1 MWSRVLPR
9 AVRALELEPD
19 AARGRP
25 DGLDLGVK
33 DAVLRRDGRALDAFH
48 DPLTN
53 TVLLPEAAAL
63 ESQATFP
70 PVASSEM
77 GHLDRDWTQVAAR
90 IQASKPLAL
99 ATNIPPG
106 LAAWIGNRTYPELF
120 EDAFG
125 TLDVTPARIAMK
137 NAPRMKSRMRPSAL
151 RPPSGNTSSG
161 MPACR
166 LFTAERIL
174 VVDAGNRVVIR
185 CLEPLVHTW

>member
-1 MWSRVLPR
+1 M
-9 AVRALELEPD
+9 
-19 AARGRP
+19 GRKAP
-25 DGLDLGVK
+25 SYLNASYSAPNGIFW
-33 DAVLRRDGRALDAFH
+33 DGRALDAFH

-125 TLDVTPARIAMK
+125 TLDVTPARIAM
-137 NAPRMKSRMRPSAL
+137 AIATHER
-151 RPPSGNTSSG
+151 T
-161 MPACR
+161 
-166 LFTAERIL
+166 LFSD
-174 VVDAGNRVVIR
+174 V
-185 CLEPLVHTW
+185 